1 MELDRHDGRT
11 REQTAA
17 GPPPLI
23 LTGATIRAA
32 RGLWSNVVMAR
43 YFLALGSNLGDR
55 EANLRMAVRRL
66 GEHGVDVTRSASVY
80 TTEPKEILDQPW
92 FLNTVIE
99 VETSLDPDAL
109 MRLCLEIES
118 AAGRERAEPN
128 GPRTLDVDVILAGET
143 VIDSDGITVPHP
155 RYADRRFVVE
165 PLVEIAPDQVDPVL
179 GKTVQEILED
189 LGDEAAVTR
198 YGPPLV

>member
-1 MELDRHDGRT
+1 M
-11 REQTAA
+11 
-17 GPPPLI
+17 
-23 LTGATIRAA
+23 
-32 RGLWSNVVMAR
+32 SR

-55 EANLRMAVRRL
+55 EANLRLAVRQL
-66 GEHGVDVTRSASVY
+66 GKHGVVVTRSASVY

-99 VETSLDPDAL
+99 VETSLGPDAL

-128 GPRTLDVDVILAGET
+128 GPRTLDVDIILGGDEVIR
-143 VIDSDGITVPHP
+143 SDGVTIPHP
-155 RYADRRFVVE
+155 RYAGRRFVVR
-165 PLVEIAPDQVDPVL
+165 PLAEIASDVVDPVL
-179 GKTVQEILED
+179 GKTVREILDD